1 MESDYYTIICDI
13 RPGSEFTINGNDYSS
28 LVWNDSNVDKPTEQE
43 ILNKIEDNEN
53 ILKYEILRI
62 ERNKKLA
69 DSDKYMIIDFPNMN
83 STVVDSFKI
92 YRQELRDLPQNVNIS
107 NITITYDDIEPLLG
121 FDWPS
126 IPSTN

>member
-28 LVWNDSNVDKPTEQE
+28 LVWNDSDSSKPTEQE
-43 ILNKIEDNEN
+43 ILNKILDNEN

-62 ERNKKLA
+62 ERNKKLL

-83 STVVDSFKI
+83 SSIVDSFKI

-107 NITITYDDIEPLLG
+107 NVTITYDDVEPLSG
-121 FDWPS
+121 IIWPTK
-126 IPSTN
+126 PTVN

>member
-1 MESDYYTIICDI
+1 MDSDYYTTICDI

-62 ERNKKLA
+62 ERNKKLV
-69 DSDKYMIIDFPNMN
+69 DSDKYMIIDFPNMT
-83 STVVDSFKI
+83 STVDSFKI

-107 NITITYDDIEPLLG
+107 NITINYNDIEPLSG
-121 FDWPS
+121 VNWPS
-126 IPSTN
+126 LPSTN